1 MVKKIVMVVLMPTTL
16 LANAYAASIQ
26 DSLRT
31 TIYFRP
37 GYSLL
42 ELSYRDNAANMKALT
57 QGIQTIKGNPCVQ
70 LQHIRILS
78 AASPEGNSALN
89 KRVAKRRGERL
100 RNYLKETLVLPDSIF
115 TVSSAG
121 EDWQG
126 LAALMAKEKTPWRN
140 KALQIIRHT
149 PEWVT
154 RNGKVVDGRKRQL
167 QNLDGGKA
175 WKYML
180 DNHFYTLRTG
190 AVVVCEVKTLAD
202 EVHVDRTH
210 AEAHEGSHADLADY
224 ADESKLSA
232 AEARPEPASQQ
243 ASGQPA
249 SQQPASQSP
258 SSPPFPAIPSQVNPG
273 QEPPPSSSYF
283 ALKSNLLYDAL
294 LVPNLSLEASIGS
307 GWTLGAGG
315 MLAWWSKDAKHRYW
329 RIYGGDLEIRK
340 YFGTLAKSKPLQGHH
355 LGIYGDFLTY
365 DFEFGAK
372 GYQSKATYAAG
383 IKYGYSHPIAK
394 RLNLD
399 FALGIGYLHSNYKT
413 YVPKDGCYVYQETKK
428 RKWLG
433 PTQAEISLVWLL
445 GKGNTNTKGNGNGKG
460 NTNKKKGGKK

>member
-100 RNYLKETLVLPDSIF
+100 RDYLKETLVLPDSIF

-126 LAALMAKEKTPWRN
+126 LASLIAKEKTPWRN

-190 AVVVCEVKTLAD
+190 AVVVCEVKTLA
-202 EVHVDRTH
+202 
-210 AEAHEGSHADLADY
+210 AESTP
-224 ADESKLSA
+224 SA
-232 AEARPEPASQQ
+232 AEARLEQARLESASQQ
-243 ASGQPA
+243 S
-249 SQQPASQSP
+249 ASQSP
-258 SSPPFPAIPSQVNPG
+258 SSPPFPAIPSQVH
-273 QEPPPSSSYF
+273 PSSESQSPPVASYF

-340 YFGTLAKSKPLQGHH
+340 YFGTLSKSKPLQGHH

-383 IKYGYSHPIAK
+383 IKYGYSHPIAN

-413 YVPKDGCYVYQETKK
+413 YVPRDGCYVYQETKK

-445 GKGNTNTKGNGNGKG
+445 GKGNTN
-460 NTNKKKGGKK
+460 KKKGGKK

>member
-37 GYSLL
+37 GYSML

-100 RNYLKETLVLPDSIF
+100 RDYLKETLVLPDSIF

-126 LAALMAKEKTPWRN
+126 LASLIAKEKTPWRN

-190 AVVVCEVKTLAD
+190 AVVVCEVKTLA
-202 EVHVDRTH
+202 
-210 AEAHEGSHADLADY
+210 AESTP
-224 ADESKLSA
+224 SA
-232 AEARPEPASQQ
+232 AEASLEQ
-243 ASGQPA
+243 ARSEQA
-249 SQQPASQSP
+249 RLESASQSP
-258 SSPPFPAIPSQVNPG
+258 SSPPFPAIPSQVHPES
-273 QEPPPSSSYF
+273 QAPPVASYF

-329 RIYGGDLEIRK
+329 RIYDGDLEIRK
-340 YFGTLAKSKPLQGHH
+340 YFGTLSKSKPLQGHH

-383 IKYGYSHPIAK
+383 IKYGYSHPIAN

-413 YVPKDGCYVYQETKK
+413 YVPRDGCYVYQETKK
-428 RKWLG
+428 QKWLG

-445 GKGNTNTKGNGNGKG
+445 GKGNTN
-460 NTNKKKGGKK
+460 KKKGGKK

>member
-1 MVKKIVMVVLMPTTL
+1 MVVLMPTTL

-100 RNYLKETLVLPDSIF
+100 RDYLKETLVLPDSIF

-126 LAALMAKEKTPWRN
+126 LAALIAKEKTPWRN

-190 AVVVCEVKTLAD
+190 AVVVCEVKTLA
-202 EVHVDRTH
+202 
-210 AEAHEGSHADLADY
+210 AESTP
-224 ADESKLSA
+224 SA
-232 AEARPEPASQQ
+232 AEASLEQ
-243 ASGQPA
+243 ARSEQ
-249 SQQPASQSP
+249 ASQSP
-258 SSPPFPAIPSQVNPG
+258 SSPPFPAIPSQVH
-273 QEPPPSSSYF
+273 PSSESQAPPVASYF

-315 MLAWWSKDAKHRYW
+315 MFAWWSKDAKHRYW

-340 YFGTLAKSKPLQGHH
+340 YFGTLSKSKPLQGHH

-413 YVPKDGCYVYQETKK
+413 YVPRDGCYVYQETKK

-445 GKGNTNTKGNGNGKG
+445 GKGNTN
-460 NTNKKKGGKK
+460 KKKGGKK

>member
-1 MVKKIVMVVLMPTTL
+1 MVVLMPTTL

-70 LQHIRILS
+70 LQYIRILS

-100 RNYLKETLVLPDSIF
+100 RDYLKETLVLPDSIF

-126 LAALMAKEKTPWRN
+126 LAALIAKEKTPWRN

-190 AVVVCEVKTLAD
+190 AVVVCEVKTLA
-202 EVHVDRTH
+202 
-210 AEAHEGSHADLADY
+210 AESTP
-224 ADESKLSA
+224 SA
-232 AEARPEPASQQ
+232 AEASQEQ
-243 ASGQPA
+243 ARSEQA
-249 SQQPASQSP
+249 RLESASQSP
-258 SSPPFPAIPSQVNPG
+258 SSPPFPAIPSQVH
-273 QEPPPSSSYF
+273 PSSESQAPPVASYF

-340 YFGTLAKSKPLQGHH
+340 YFGTLSKSKPLQGHH

-383 IKYGYSHPIAK
+383 IKYGYSHPIAN

-413 YVPKDGCYVYQETKK
+413 YVPRDGCYVYQETKK

-445 GKGNTNTKGNGNGKG
+445 GKGNTN
-460 NTNKKKGGKK
+460 KKKGGKK

>member
-1 MVKKIVMVVLMPTTL
+1 MVVLMPTTL

-100 RNYLKETLVLPDSIF
+100 RDYLKETLVLPDSIF

-126 LAALMAKEKTPWRN
+126 LAALIAKEKTPWRN

-190 AVVVCEVKTLAD
+190 AVVVCEVKTL
-202 EVHVDRTH
+202 V
-210 AEAHEGSHADLADY
+210 AESTP
-224 ADESKLSA
+224 SA
-232 AEARPEPASQQ
+232 AEARQEQ
-243 ASGQPA
+243 ARLDS
-249 SQQPASQSP
+249 ASQSP
-258 SSPPFPAIPSQVNPG
+258 SSPPFPAIPSQVH
-273 QEPPPSSSYF
+273 PSSESQAPPVASYF

-315 MLAWWSKDAKHRYW
+315 MFAWWSKDAKHRYW
-329 RIYGGDLEIRK
+329 RIYGGGLEIRK

-383 IKYGYSHPIAK
+383 IKYGYSHPIAN

-413 YVPKDGCYVYQETKK
+413 YVPRDGCYVYQETKK

-445 GKGNTNTKGNGNGKG
+445 GKGNTN
-460 NTNKKKGGKK
+460 KKKGGKK

>member
-1 MVKKIVMVVLMPTTL
+1 
-16 LANAYAASIQ
+16 
-26 DSLRT
+26 
-31 TIYFRP
+31 
-37 GYSLL
+37 
-42 ELSYRDNAANMKALT
+42 
-57 QGIQTIKGNPCVQ
+57 
-70 LQHIRILS
+70 
-78 AASPEGNSALN
+78 
-89 KRVAKRRGERL
+89 
-100 RNYLKETLVLPDSIF
+100 
-115 TVSSAG
+115 
-121 EDWQG
+121 
-126 LAALMAKEKTPWRN
+126 MAKQGSPN
-140 KALQIIRHT
+140 HPPH

-190 AVVVCEVKTLAD
+190 AVVVCEVKTLA
-202 EVHVDRTH
+202 
-210 AEAHEGSHADLADY
+210 AESTPSAVEASLEQARSEQARL
-224 ADESKLSA
+224 ES
-232 AEARPEPASQQ
+232 
-243 ASGQPA
+243 
-249 SQQPASQSP
+249 ASQSP
-258 SSPPFPAIPSQVNPG
+258 SSPPFPAIPSQVH
-273 QEPPPSSSYF
+273 PSSESQSPPVASYF

-307 GWTLGAGG
+307 GWTLAAGG

-383 IKYGYSHPIAK
+383 IKYGYSHPIAN

-413 YVPKDGCYVYQETKK
+413 YVPRDGCYVYQETKK

-445 GKGNTNTKGNGNGKG
+445 GKGNTNSKGKG

>member
-100 RNYLKETLVLPDSIF
+100 RDYLKETLVLPDSIF

-126 LAALMAKEKTPWRN
+126 LAALIAKEKTPWRN

-190 AVVVCEVKTLAD
+190 AVVVCEIKTLA
-202 EVHVDRTH
+202 
-210 AEAHEGSHADLADY
+210 AESTP
-224 ADESKLSA
+224 SA
-232 AEARPEPASQQ
+232 AEASLEQARHESASQQ
-243 ASGQPA
+243 S
-249 SQQPASQSP
+249 ASQSP
-258 SSPPFPAIPSQVNPG
+258 SSPPFPAIPSQVHPES
-273 QEPPPSSSYF
+273 QAPPVASYF

-340 YFGTLAKSKPLQGHH
+340 YFGTLSKSKPLQGHH

-383 IKYGYSHPIAK
+383 IKYGYSHPIAN

-413 YVPKDGCYVYQETKK
+413 YVPRDGCYVYQETKK

-445 GKGNTNTKGNGNGKG
+445 GKGNTN
-460 NTNKKKGGKK
+460 KKKGGKK

>member
-1 MVKKIVMVVLMPTTL
+1 MVVLMPTTL

-100 RNYLKETLVLPDSIF
+100 RDYLKETLVLPDSIF

-126 LAALMAKEKTPWRN
+126 LAALIAKEKTPWRN

-190 AVVVCEVKTLAD
+190 AIVVCEVKTLA
-202 EVHVDRTH
+202 
-210 AEAHEGSHADLADY
+210 AESTP
-224 ADESKLSA
+224 SA
-232 AEARPEPASQQ
+232 AEASLEQ
-243 ASGQPA
+243 ARSEQ
-249 SQQPASQSP
+249 ASQSP
-258 SSPPFPAIPSQVNPG
+258 SSPPFPAIPSQVH
-273 QEPPPSSSYF
+273 PSSESQSPPVASYF

-315 MLAWWSKDAKHRYW
+315 MFAWWSKDAKHRYW

-340 YFGTLAKSKPLQGHH
+340 YFGTLSKSKPLQGHH

-383 IKYGYSHPIAK
+383 IKYGYSHPIAN

-413 YVPKDGCYVYQETKK
+413 YVPRDGCYVYQETKK

-445 GKGNTNTKGNGNGKG
+445 GKGNTN
-460 NTNKKKGGKK
+460 KKKGGKK

>member
-1 MVKKIVMVVLMPTTL
+1 MVVLMPTTL

-100 RNYLKETLVLPDSIF
+100 RDYLKETLVLPDSIF

-126 LAALMAKEKTPWRN
+126 LAALIAKEKTPWRN

-190 AVVVCEVKTLAD
+190 AVVVCEVKTLA
-202 EVHVDRTH
+202 
-210 AEAHEGSHADLADY
+210 AESTP
-224 ADESKLSA
+224 SA
-232 AEARPEPASQQ
+232 AEARLEQ
-243 ASGQPA
+243 ARLESA

-258 SSPPFPAIPSQVNPG
+258 SSPPFPAIPSQVH
-273 QEPPPSSSYF
+273 PSSESQAPPVASYF

-315 MLAWWSKDAKHRYW
+315 MFAWWSKDAKHRYW

-340 YFGTLAKSKPLQGHH
+340 YFGTLSKSKPLQGHH

-372 GYQSKATYAAG
+372 GYQSKVTYAAG
-383 IKYGYSHPIAK
+383 IKYGYSHPIAN

-413 YVPKDGCYVYQETKK
+413 YVPRDGCYVYQETKK

-445 GKGNTNTKGNGNGKG
+445 GKGNTN
-460 NTNKKKGGKK
+460 KKKGGKK

>member
-1 MVKKIVMVVLMPTTL
+1 MVVLMPTTL

-100 RNYLKETLVLPDSIF
+100 RDYLKETLVLPDSIF

-126 LAALMAKEKTPWRN
+126 LASLIAKEKTPWRN

-190 AVVVCEVKTLAD
+190 AVVVCEVKTLA
-202 EVHVDRTH
+202 
-210 AEAHEGSHADLADY
+210 AESTP
-224 ADESKLSA
+224 SA
-232 AEARPEPASQQ
+232 AEASQEQARPEPASQQ
-243 ASGQPA
+243 S
-249 SQQPASQSP
+249 ASQSP
-258 SSPPFPAIPSQVNPG
+258 SSPPFPANPSQVH
-273 QEPPPSSSYF
+273 PSSESQAPPVASYF

-340 YFGTLAKSKPLQGHH
+340 YFGTLSKSKPLQGHH

-383 IKYGYSHPIAK
+383 IKYGYSHPIAN

-413 YVPKDGCYVYQETKK
+413 YVPRDGCYVYQETKK

-445 GKGNTNTKGNGNGKG
+445 GKGNTN
-460 NTNKKKGGKK
+460 KKKGGKK

>member
-100 RNYLKETLVLPDSIF
+100 RDYLKETLVLPDSIF

-126 LAALMAKEKTPWRN
+126 LAALIAKEKTPWRN

-175 WKYML
+175 WKYVL

-190 AVVVCEVKTLAD
+190 AVVVCEVKTLA
-202 EVHVDRTH
+202 
-210 AEAHEGSHADLADY
+210 AESTP
-224 ADESKLSA
+224 SA
-232 AEARPEPASQQ
+232 AEARQEQ
-243 ASGQPA
+243 ARLES
-249 SQQPASQSP
+249 ASQSP
-258 SSPPFPAIPSQVNPG
+258 SSPPFPAIPSQVH
-273 QEPPPSSSYF
+273 PSSESQAPPVASYF

-315 MLAWWSKDAKHRYW
+315 MFAWWSKDAKHRYW
-329 RIYGGDLEIRK
+329 RIYGGGLEIRK
-340 YFGTLAKSKPLQGHH
+340 YFGTLSKSKPLQGHH

-383 IKYGYSHPIAK
+383 IKYGYSHPIAN

-413 YVPKDGCYVYQETKK
+413 YVPRDGCYVYQETKK
-428 RKWLG
+428 QKWLG

-445 GKGNTNTKGNGNGKG
+445 GKGNTN
-460 NTNKKKGGKK
+460 KKKGGKK

>member
-100 RNYLKETLVLPDSIF
+100 RDYLKETLVLPDSIF

-126 LAALMAKEKTPWRN
+126 LAALIVEEKTPWRN

-190 AVVVCEVKTLAD
+190 AVVVCEVKTLA
-202 EVHVDRTH
+202 
-210 AEAHEGSHADLADY
+210 AESTP
-224 ADESKLSA
+224 SA
-232 AEARPEPASQQ
+232 AEARLEQARLESASQQ
-243 ASGQPA
+243 S
-249 SQQPASQSP
+249 ASQSP
-258 SSPPFPAIPSQVNPG
+258 SSPPFPAIPSQVHPDP
-273 QEPPPSSSYF
+273 QSPPVASYF

-383 IKYGYSHPIAK
+383 IKYGYSHPIAN

-413 YVPKDGCYVYQETKK
+413 YVPKDGCYVYQNTKK

-433 PTQAEISLVWLL
+433 PTQAEISLVWQL
-445 GKGNTNTKGNGNGKG
+445 GKGNTNSKGKG

>member
-1 MVKKIVMVVLMPTTL
+1 MVVLMPTTL

-126 LAALMAKEKTPWRN
+126 LAALIAKEKTPWRN

-190 AVVVCEVKTLAD
+190 AVVVCEVKTLA
-202 EVHVDRTH
+202 
-210 AEAHEGSHADLADY
+210 AESTP
-224 ADESKLSA
+224 SA
-232 AEARPEPASQQ
+232 AEARLEQARPES
-243 ASGQPA
+243 
-249 SQQPASQSP
+249 ASQSP
-258 SSPPFPAIPSQVNPG
+258 SSPPFPAIPSQVHPAP
-273 QEPPPSSSYF
+273 QAPPVASYF

-329 RIYGGDLEIRK
+329 RIYGGGLEIRK
-340 YFGTLAKSKPLQGHH
+340 YFGTLSKSKPLQGHH

-413 YVPKDGCYVYQETKK
+413 YVPRDGCYVYQETKK

-445 GKGNTNTKGNGNGKG
+445 GKGNTNSKGKG

>member
-100 RNYLKETLVLPDSIF
+100 RDYLKETLVLPDSIF

-126 LAALMAKEKTPWRN
+126 LASLIAKEKTPWRN

-190 AVVVCEVKTLAD
+190 AVVVCEVKTLA
-202 EVHVDRTH
+202 
-210 AEAHEGSHADLADY
+210 AESTP
-224 ADESKLSA
+224 SA
-232 AEARPEPASQQ
+232 AEASLEQAHPGAHAEASSEQARLEPASQQ
-243 ASGQPA
+243 SAP
-249 SQQPASQSP
+249 QSP
-258 SSPPFPAIPSQVNPG
+258 PVA
-273 QEPPPSSSYF
+273 SYF

-340 YFGTLAKSKPLQGHH
+340 YFGTLSKSKPLQGHH

-383 IKYGYSHPIAK
+383 IKYGYSHPIAN

-413 YVPKDGCYVYQETKK
+413 YVPRDGCYVYQETKK

-445 GKGNTNTKGNGNGKG
+445 GKGNTN
-460 NTNKKKGGKK
+460 KKKGGKK

>member
-100 RNYLKETLVLPDSIF
+100 RDYLKETLVLPDSIF

-126 LAALMAKEKTPWRN
+126 LAALIAREKTPWRN

-190 AVVVCEVKTLAD
+190 AVVVCEVKTLA
-202 EVHVDRTH
+202 
-210 AEAHEGSHADLADY
+210 AESTP
-224 ADESKLSA
+224 SA
-232 AEARPEPASQQ
+232 AEASLEQARSEQARSEQASQQ
-243 ASGQPA
+243 S
-249 SQQPASQSP
+249 ASQSP
-258 SSPPFPAIPSQVNPG
+258 SSPPFPAIPSQVH
-273 QEPPPSSSYF
+273 PSSESQAPPVASYF

-340 YFGTLAKSKPLQGHH
+340 YFGTLSKSKPLQGHH

-413 YVPKDGCYVYQETKK
+413 YVPRDGCYVYQETKK

-445 GKGNTNTKGNGNGKG
+445 GKGNTN
-460 NTNKKKGGKK
+460 KKKGGKK

>member
-100 RNYLKETLVLPDSIF
+100 RDYLKETLVLPDSIF

-126 LAALMAKEKTPWRN
+126 LASLIAKEKTPWRN

-190 AVVVCEVKTLAD
+190 AVVVCEVKNLA
-202 EVHVDRTH
+202 
-210 AEAHEGSHADLADY
+210 AESTP
-224 ADESKLSA
+224 SA
-232 AEARPEPASQQ
+232 AEASQEQARLEQAHPGAHAEASSEQARLEPASQQ
-243 ASGQPA
+243 SEPQASPVA
-249 SQQPASQSP
+249 
-258 SSPPFPAIPSQVNPG
+258 
-273 QEPPPSSSYF
+273 SYF

-340 YFGTLAKSKPLQGHH
+340 YFGTLSKSKPLQGHH

-383 IKYGYSHPIAK
+383 IKYGYSHPIAN

-413 YVPKDGCYVYQETKK
+413 YVPRDGCYVYQETKK

-445 GKGNTNTKGNGNGKG
+445 GKGNTNN
-460 NTNKKKGGKK
+460 KKGGKK

>member
-100 RNYLKETLVLPDSIF
+100 RDYLKETLVLPDSIF

-126 LAALMAKEKTPWRN
+126 LASLIAKEKTPWRN

-190 AVVVCEVKTLAD
+190 AVVVCEVKTLA
-202 EVHVDRTH
+202 
-210 AEAHEGSHADLADY
+210 AESTP
-224 ADESKLSA
+224 SA
-232 AEARPEPASQQ
+232 AEARLEQ
-243 ASGQPA
+243 ARLES
-249 SQQPASQSP
+249 ASQSP
-258 SSPPFPAIPSQVNPG
+258 SSPPFPAIPSQVHPEP
-273 QEPPPSSSYF
+273 QEPPVASYF

-294 LVPNLSLEASIGS
+294 LIPNLSLEASISG

-329 RIYGGDLEIRK
+329 RIYGGGLEIRK
-340 YFGTLAKSKPLQGHH
+340 YFGTLSKSKPLQGHH

-383 IKYGYSHPIAK
+383 IKYGYSHPIAN

-413 YVPKDGCYVYQETKK
+413 YVPRDGCYVYQETKK
-428 RKWLG
+428 QKWLG

-445 GKGNTNTKGNGNGKG
+445 GKGNTN
-460 NTNKKKGGKK
+460 KKKGGKK

>member
-1 MVKKIVMVVLMPTTL
+1 MVVLMPTTL

-100 RNYLKETLVLPDSIF
+100 RDYLKETLVLPDSIF

-126 LAALMAKEKTPWRN
+126 LAALIAKEKTPWRN

-190 AVVVCEVKTLAD
+190 AVVVCEVKTLA
-202 EVHVDRTH
+202 
-210 AEAHEGSHADLADY
+210 AESTP
-224 ADESKLSA
+224 SA
-232 AEARPEPASQQ
+232 AEARQEQ
-243 ASGQPA
+243 ARLES
-249 SQQPASQSP
+249 ASQSP
-258 SSPPFPAIPSQVNPG
+258 SSPPFPAIPSQVH
-273 QEPPPSSSYF
+273 PSSESQAPPVASYF

-315 MLAWWSKDAKHRYW
+315 MFAWWSKDAKHRYW

-340 YFGTLAKSKPLQGHH
+340 YFGTLSKSKPLQGHH

-383 IKYGYSHPIAK
+383 IKYGYSHPIAN

-413 YVPKDGCYVYQETKK
+413 YVPRDGCYVYQETKK

-445 GKGNTNTKGNGNGKG
+445 GKGNTN
-460 NTNKKKGGKK
+460 KKKGGKK

>member
-100 RNYLKETLVLPDSIF
+100 RDYLKETLVLPDSIF

-126 LAALMAKEKTPWRN
+126 LAALIAKEKTPWRN

-190 AVVVCEVKTLAD
+190 AVVVCEIKTLA
-202 EVHVDRTH
+202 
-210 AEAHEGSHADLADY
+210 AESTP
-224 ADESKLSA
+224 SA
-232 AEARPEPASQQ
+232 AEARLEQ
-243 ASGQPA
+243 ARLESA

-258 SSPPFPAIPSQVNPG
+258 SSPPFPAIPSQVH
-273 QEPPPSSSYF
+273 PSSKSQAPPVASYF

-315 MLAWWSKDAKHRYW
+315 MFAWWSKDAKHRYW

-340 YFGTLAKSKPLQGHH
+340 YFGTLSKSKPLQGHH

-413 YVPKDGCYVYQETKK
+413 YVPRDGCYVYQETKK

-445 GKGNTNTKGNGNGKG
+445 GKGNTN
-460 NTNKKKGGKK
+460 KKKGGKK

>member
-1 MVKKIVMVVLMPTTL
+1 MVVLMPTTL

-100 RNYLKETLVLPDSIF
+100 RDYLKETLVLPDSIF

-126 LAALMAKEKTPWRN
+126 LAALIAKEKTPWRN

-190 AVVVCEVKTLAD
+190 AVVVCEVKTLA
-202 EVHVDRTH
+202 
-210 AEAHEGSHADLADY
+210 AESTP
-224 ADESKLSA
+224 SA
-232 AEARPEPASQQ
+232 AEARQEQ
-243 ASGQPA
+243 ARSEQA
-249 SQQPASQSP
+249 RLESASQSP
-258 SSPPFPAIPSQVNPG
+258 SSPPFPAIASQVHPES
-273 QEPPPSSSYF
+273 QAPSVASYF

-329 RIYGGDLEIRK
+329 RIYGGGLEIRK
-340 YFGTLAKSKPLQGHH
+340 YFGTLSKSKPLQGHH

-383 IKYGYSHPIAK
+383 IKYGYSHPIAN

-413 YVPKDGCYVYQETKK
+413 YVPRDGCYVYQETKK
-428 RKWLG
+428 QKWLG

-445 GKGNTNTKGNGNGKG
+445 GKGNTN
-460 NTNKKKGGKK
+460 KKKGGKK

>member
-100 RNYLKETLVLPDSIF
+100 RDYLKETLVLPDSIF

-126 LAALMAKEKTPWRN
+126 LASLIAREKTPWRN

-190 AVVVCEVKTLAD
+190 AVVVCEVKTLA
-202 EVHVDRTH
+202 
-210 AEAHEGSHADLADY
+210 AESTPL
-224 ADESKLSA
+224 A
-232 AEARPEPASQQ
+232 AEARSEQARPES
-243 ASGQPA
+243 A

-258 SSPPFPAIPSQVNPG
+258 SSPPFPAIPSQVH
-273 QEPPPSSSYF
+273 PSSESQAPPVASYF

-315 MLAWWSKDAKHRYW
+315 MFAWWSKDAKHRYW

-340 YFGTLAKSKPLQGHH
+340 YFGALSKSKPLQGHH

-372 GYQSKATYAAG
+372 GYQSKVTYAAG
-383 IKYGYSHPIAK
+383 IRYGYSHPIGK

-413 YVPKDGCYVYQETKK
+413 YVPRDGCYVYQETKK

-445 GKGNTNTKGNGNGKG
+445 GKGNTN
-460 NTNKKKGGKK
+460 KKKGGKK

>member
-1 MVKKIVMVVLMPTTL
+1 MVVLMPTTL

-100 RNYLKETLVLPDSIF
+100 RDYLKETLVLPDSIF

-126 LAALMAKEKTPWRN
+126 LASLIAKEKTPWRN

-190 AVVVCEVKTLAD
+190 AVVVCEVKTLA
-202 EVHVDRTH
+202 
-210 AEAHEGSHADLADY
+210 AESTP
-224 ADESKLSA
+224 SA
-232 AEARPEPASQQ
+232 AEARLEQARQEQARPESASQQ
-243 ASGQPA
+243 QASLSPA
-249 SQQPASQSP
+249 
-258 SSPPFPAIPSQVNPG
+258 SPPFPAIPSQVHPA
-273 QEPPPSSSYF
+273 QEPPPAASYY

-294 LVPNLSLEASIGS
+294 LIPNLSLEASIGS

-315 MLAWWSKDAKHRYW
+315 MFAWWSKDAKHRYW

-340 YFGTLAKSKPLQGHH
+340 YFGALSKSKPLQGHH

-383 IKYGYSHPIAK
+383 IRYGYSHPIAN

-413 YVPKDGCYVYQETKK
+413 YVPRDGCYVYQETKK
-428 RKWLG
+428 QKWLG

-445 GKGNTNTKGNGNGKG
+445 GKGNTN
-460 NTNKKKGGKK
+460 KKKGGKK

>member
-1 MVKKIVMVVLMPTTL
+1 MVVLMPTTL

-100 RNYLKETLVLPDSIF
+100 RDYLKETLVLPDSIF

-126 LAALMAKEKTPWRN
+126 LASLIAKEKTPWRN

-190 AVVVCEVKTLAD
+190 AVVVCEVKTLA
-202 EVHVDRTH
+202 
-210 AEAHEGSHADLADY
+210 AESTP
-224 ADESKLSA
+224 SA
-232 AEARPEPASQQ
+232 AEARLEQARQEQARPES
-243 ASGQPA
+243 A
-249 SQQPASQSP
+249 SQQPVSQSP
-258 SSPPFPAIPSQVNPG
+258 SSPPFPAIPSQVHPEP
-273 QEPPPSSSYF
+273 QPPPVASYL

-294 LVPNLSLEASIGS
+294 LIPNLSLEASISG

-315 MLAWWSKDAKHRYW
+315 MFAWWSKDAKHRYW
-329 RIYGGDLEIRK
+329 RIYGGGLEIRK
-340 YFGTLAKSKPLQGHH
+340 YFGTLSKSKPLQGHH

-383 IKYGYSHPIAK
+383 IKYGYSHPIAN

-413 YVPKDGCYVYQETKK
+413 YVPRDGCYVYQETKK
-428 RKWLG
+428 
-433 PTQAEISLVWLL
+433 
-445 GKGNTNTKGNGNGKG
+445 
-460 NTNKKKGGKK
+460 

>member
-100 RNYLKETLVLPDSIF
+100 RDYLKETLVLPDSIF

-126 LAALMAKEKTPWRN
+126 LASLIAREKTPWRN

-149 PEWVT
+149 PEWIT

-190 AVVVCEVKTLAD
+190 AVVVCEVKTLA
-202 EVHVDRTH
+202 
-210 AEAHEGSHADLADY
+210 AESTP
-224 ADESKLSA
+224 SA
-232 AEARPEPASQQ
+232 AEASQEQ
-243 ASGQPA
+243 ARLE
-249 SQQPASQSP
+249 PASQSP
-258 SSPPFPAIPSQVNPG
+258 SSPPFPAIPSQVHPES
-273 QEPPPSSSYF
+273 QSPPVASYF

-294 LVPNLSLEASIGS
+294 LIPNLSLEASIGS

-340 YFGTLAKSKPLQGHH
+340 YFGALSKSKPLQGHH

-413 YVPKDGCYVYQETKK
+413 YVPRDGCYVYQETKK

-445 GKGNTNTKGNGNGKG
+445 GKGNTN
-460 NTNKKKGGKK
+460 KKKGGKK

>member
-100 RNYLKETLVLPDSIF
+100 RDYLKETLVLPDSIF

-126 LAALMAKEKTPWRN
+126 LAALIAKEKTPWRN

-190 AVVVCEVKTLAD
+190 AVVVCEVKTLA
-202 EVHVDRTH
+202 
-210 AEAHEGSHADLADY
+210 AESTP
-224 ADESKLSA
+224 SA
-232 AEARPEPASQQ
+232 AEASQEQ
-243 ASGQPA
+243 ARLE
-249 SQQPASQSP
+249 PASQSP
-258 SSPPFPAIPSQVNPG
+258 SSPPFPAIPSQVHPEP
-273 QEPPPSSSYF
+273 QEPPVASYF

-307 GWTLGAGG
+307 GWTLAAGG
-315 MLAWWSKDAKHRYW
+315 MFAWWSKDAKHRYW

-340 YFGTLAKSKPLQGHH
+340 YFGTLSKSKPLQGHH

-383 IKYGYSHPIAK
+383 IKYGYSHPIAN

-413 YVPKDGCYVYQETKK
+413 YVPRDGCYVYQETKK
-428 RKWLG
+428 QKWLG

-445 GKGNTNTKGNGNGKG
+445 GKGNTN
-460 NTNKKKGGKK
+460 KKKGGKK

>member
-1 MVKKIVMVVLMPTTL
+1 MVVLMPTTL

-100 RNYLKETLVLPDSIF
+100 RDYLKETLVLPDSIF

-126 LAALMAKEKTPWRN
+126 LASLIAKEKTPWRN

-190 AVVVCEVKTLAD
+190 AVVVCEVKTLA
-202 EVHVDRTH
+202 
-210 AEAHEGSHADLADY
+210 AESTP
-224 ADESKLSA
+224 SA
-232 AEARPEPASQQ
+232 AEASLEQARQEQARLESASQQ
-243 ASGQPA
+243 S
-249 SQQPASQSP
+249 ASQSP
-258 SSPPFPAIPSQVNPG
+258 SSPPFPAIPSQVH
-273 QEPPPSSSYF
+273 PSSESQAPPVASYF

-315 MLAWWSKDAKHRYW
+315 MFAWWSKDAKHRYW

-340 YFGTLAKSKPLQGHH
+340 YFGTLSKSKPLQGHH

-413 YVPKDGCYVYQETKK
+413 YVPRDGCYVYQETKK

-445 GKGNTNTKGNGNGKG
+445 GKGNTN
-460 NTNKKKGGKK
+460 KKKGGKK

>member
-100 RNYLKETLVLPDSIF
+100 RDYLKETLVLPDSIF

-126 LAALMAKEKTPWRN
+126 LASLIAKEKTPWRN

-149 PEWVT
+149 PEWIT

-190 AVVVCEVKTLAD
+190 AVVVCEVKTLA
-202 EVHVDRTH
+202 
-210 AEAHEGSHADLADY
+210 AESTP
-224 ADESKLSA
+224 SA
-232 AEARPEPASQQ
+232 AEARLEQARPE
-243 ASGQPA
+243 
-249 SQQPASQSP
+249 PASQSP
-258 SSPPFPAIPSQVNPG
+258 SSPPFPAIPSQVHPES
-273 QEPPPSSSYF
+273 QAPPVASYF

-315 MLAWWSKDAKHRYW
+315 MFAWWSKDAKHRYW

-340 YFGTLAKSKPLQGHH
+340 YFGTLSKSKPLQGHH

-383 IKYGYSHPIAK
+383 IRYGYSHPIAN

-428 RKWLG
+428 LKWLG

-445 GKGNTNTKGNGNGKG
+445 GKGNTN
-460 NTNKKKGGKK
+460 KKKGGKK

>member
-100 RNYLKETLVLPDSIF
+100 RDYLKETLVLPDSIF

-126 LAALMAKEKTPWRN
+126 LASLIAREKTPWRN

-190 AVVVCEVKTLAD
+190 AVVVCEVKTLA
-202 EVHVDRTH
+202 
-210 AEAHEGSHADLADY
+210 AESTP
-224 ADESKLSA
+224 SA
-232 AEARPEPASQQ
+232 AEARLEQARPES
-243 ASGQPA
+243 A

-258 SSPPFPAIPSQVNPG
+258 SSPPFPAIPSQVHPSSES
-273 QEPPPSSSYF
+273 QPPPVASYL

-315 MLAWWSKDAKHRYW
+315 MFAWWSKDAKHRYW

-340 YFGTLAKSKPLQGHH
+340 YFGTLSKSKPLQGHH

-383 IKYGYSHPIAK
+383 IKYGYSHPIAN

-413 YVPKDGCYVYQETKK
+413 YVPRDGCYVYQETKK
-428 RKWLG
+428 QKWLG

-445 GKGNTNTKGNGNGKG
+445 GKGNS
-460 NTNKKKGGKK
+460 NKKKGGKK

>member
-100 RNYLKETLVLPDSIF
+100 RDYLKETLVLPDSIF

-126 LAALMAKEKTPWRN
+126 LASLIAKEKTPWRN

-149 PEWVT
+149 PEWIT

-190 AVVVCEVKTLAD
+190 AVVVCEVKTLA
-202 EVHVDRTH
+202 
-210 AEAHEGSHADLADY
+210 AESTP
-224 ADESKLSA
+224 SA
-232 AEARPEPASQQ
+232 AEASQEQARPGAHAEARSEQARPES
-243 ASGQPA
+243 
-249 SQQPASQSP
+249 ASQSP
-258 SSPPFPAIPSQVNPG
+258 SSPPFPAIPSQVHP
-273 QEPPPSSSYF
+273 EPQAPSVASYF

-294 LVPNLSLEASIGS
+294 LIPNLSLEASIGS

-340 YFGTLAKSKPLQGHH
+340 YFGTLSKSKPLQGHH

-383 IKYGYSHPIAK
+383 IRYGYSHPIAN

-413 YVPKDGCYVYQETKK
+413 YVPRDGCYVYQETKK
-428 RKWLG
+428 QKWLG

-445 GKGNTNTKGNGNGKG
+445 GKGNTN
-460 NTNKKKGGKK
+460 KKKGGKK

>member
-16 LANAYAASIQ
+16 LANACAASIQ

-100 RNYLKETLVLPDSIF
+100 RDYLKETLVLPDSIF

-126 LAALMAKEKTPWRN
+126 LAALIAKEKTPWRN

-190 AVVVCEVKTLAD
+190 AVVVCEVKNLA
-202 EVHVDRTH
+202 
-210 AEAHEGSHADLADY
+210 AESTP
-224 ADESKLSA
+224 SA
-232 AEARPEPASQQ
+232 AEARLEQAHPGAHAEASSEQARLEPASQQ
-243 ASGQPA
+243 SAP
-249 SQQPASQSP
+249 QSP
-258 SSPPFPAIPSQVNPG
+258 PVA
-273 QEPPPSSSYF
+273 SYF

-340 YFGTLAKSKPLQGHH
+340 YFGTLSKSKPLQGHH

-383 IKYGYSHPIAK
+383 IKYGYSHPIAN

-413 YVPKDGCYVYQETKK
+413 YVPRDGCYVYQETKK

-433 PTQAEISLVWLL
+433 PTQAEVSLVWLL
-445 GKGNTNTKGNGNGKG
+445 GKG

>member
-1 MVKKIVMVVLMPTTL
+1 MVVLMPTTL

-100 RNYLKETLVLPDSIF
+100 RDYLKETLVLPDSIF

-126 LAALMAKEKTPWRN
+126 LASLIAKEKTPWRN

-190 AVVVCEVKTLAD
+190 AVVVCEVKTLA
-202 EVHVDRTH
+202 
-210 AEAHEGSHADLADY
+210 AESTP
-224 ADESKLSA
+224 SA
-232 AEARPEPASQQ
+232 AEASQEQ
-243 ASGQPA
+243 ARLDSV
-249 SQQPASQSP
+249 SQSP
-258 SSPPFPAIPSQVNPG
+258 SSPPFPAIPSQVHPES
-273 QEPPPSSSYF
+273 QAPPVASYF

-329 RIYGGDLEIRK
+329 RIYGGGLEIRK
-340 YFGTLAKSKPLQGHH
+340 YFGTLSKSKPLQGHH

-383 IKYGYSHPIAK
+383 IKYGYSHPIAN

-413 YVPKDGCYVYQETKK
+413 YVPRDGCYVYQETKK

-460 NTNKKKGGKK
+460 NTNIKKGGKK

>member
-100 RNYLKETLVLPDSIF
+100 RDYLKETLVLPDSIF

-126 LAALMAKEKTPWRN
+126 LAALIAKEKTPWRN

-190 AVVVCEVKTLAD
+190 AVVVCEVKTLA
-202 EVHVDRTH
+202 
-210 AEAHEGSHADLADY
+210 AESTP
-224 ADESKLSA
+224 SA
-232 AEARPEPASQQ
+232 AETSQEQARLESASQQ
-243 ASGQPA
+243 S
-249 SQQPASQSP
+249 ASQSP
-258 SSPPFPAIPSQVNPG
+258 SSPPFPAIPSQVHP
-273 QEPPPSSSYF
+273 EPQSPSVASYF

-294 LVPNLSLEASIGS
+294 LIPNLSLEASIGS

-315 MLAWWSKDAKHRYW
+315 MFAWWSKDAKHRYW

-383 IKYGYSHPIAK
+383 IKYGYSHPIAN

-413 YVPKDGCYVYQETKK
+413 YVPRDGCYVYQETKK

-433 PTQAEISLVWLL
+433 PTQAEISLVWLI
-445 GKGNTNTKGNGNGKG
+445 GKG

>member
-100 RNYLKETLVLPDSIF
+100 RDYLKETLVLPDSIF

-126 LAALMAKEKTPWRN
+126 LAALIAKEKTPWRN

-190 AVVVCEVKTLAD
+190 AVVVCEVKTLA
-202 EVHVDRTH
+202 
-210 AEAHEGSHADLADY
+210 AEGTP
-224 ADESKLSA
+224 SA
-232 AEARPEPASQQ
+232 AEARQEQAHPESASQQ
-243 ASGQPA
+243 S
-249 SQQPASQSP
+249 ASQSP
-258 SSPPFPAIPSQVNPG
+258 SSPPFPANPSQVHPSTES
-273 QEPPPSSSYF
+273 QAPPVASYF

-340 YFGTLAKSKPLQGHH
+340 YFGTLSKSKPLQGHH

-383 IKYGYSHPIAK
+383 IKYGYSHPIAN

-413 YVPKDGCYVYQETKK
+413 YVPRDGCYVYQETKK

-433 PTQAEISLVWLL
+433 PTQAENSLVWLI
-445 GKGNTNTKGNGNGKG
+445 GKGNTNN
-460 NTNKKKGGKK
+460 KKGGKK

>member
-126 LAALMAKEKTPWRN
+126 LASLIAKEKTPWRN

-202 EVHVDRTH
+202 RAHADRTH
-210 AEAHEGSHADLADY
+210 AEAHEGSHADFADY

-243 ASGQPA
+243 Q
-249 SQQPASQSP
+249 ASQSP
-258 SSPPFPAIPSQVNPG
+258 SSPPFPAIPSQVPPG
-273 QEPPPSSSYF
+273 QEPPPVASYF

-315 MLAWWSKDAKHRYW
+315 MFAWWSKDAKHRYW

-355 LGIYGDFLTY
+355 LGIYGEFLTY

-383 IKYGYSHPIAK
+383 IKYGYSHPIAN

-399 FALGIGYLHSNYKT
+399 FAMGIGYLHSNYKT
-413 YVPKDGCYVYQETKK
+413 YVPRDGCYVYQETKK

-445 GKGNTNTKGNGNGKG
+445 GKGNTNSKGKG

>member
-100 RNYLKETLVLPDSIF
+100 RDYLKETLVLPDSIF

-126 LAALMAKEKTPWRN
+126 LASLIAKEKTPWRN

-149 PEWVT
+149 PEWIT

-190 AVVVCEVKTLAD
+190 AVVVCEVKTLA
-202 EVHVDRTH
+202 
-210 AEAHEGSHADLADY
+210 AESTP
-224 ADESKLSA
+224 SA
-232 AEARPEPASQQ
+232 AEASQEQARPGAHAEARSEQARPES
-243 ASGQPA
+243 
-249 SQQPASQSP
+249 ASQSP
-258 SSPPFPAIPSQVNPG
+258 SSPPFPAIPSQVHP
-273 QEPPPSSSYF
+273 EPQAPSVASYF

-294 LVPNLSLEASIGS
+294 LIPNLSLEASIGS

-315 MLAWWSKDAKHRYW
+315 MFAWWSKDAKHRYW

-340 YFGTLAKSKPLQGHH
+340 YFGTLSKSKPLQGHH

-383 IKYGYSHPIAK
+383 IRYGYSHPIAN

-413 YVPKDGCYVYQETKK
+413 YVPRDGCYVYQETKK
-428 RKWLG
+428 QKWLG

-445 GKGNTNTKGNGNGKG
+445 GKGNTN
-460 NTNKKKGGKK
+460 KKKGGKK

>member
-1 MVKKIVMVVLMPTTL
+1 MVVLMPTTL

-100 RNYLKETLVLPDSIF
+100 RDYLKETLVLPDSIF

-126 LAALMAKEKTPWRN
+126 LASLIAKEKTPWRN

-190 AVVVCEVKTLAD
+190 AVVVCEVKTLA
-202 EVHVDRTH
+202 
-210 AEAHEGSHADLADY
+210 AESTP
-224 ADESKLSA
+224 SA
-232 AEARPEPASQQ
+232 AEASQEQARLESASQQ
-243 ASGQPA
+243 S
-249 SQQPASQSP
+249 ASQSP
-258 SSPPFPAIPSQVNPG
+258 SSPPFPAIPSQVH
-273 QEPPPSSSYF
+273 PSSESQAPPVASYF

-340 YFGTLAKSKPLQGHH
+340 YFGTLSKSKPLQGHH

-383 IKYGYSHPIAK
+383 IRYGYSHPIGK

-413 YVPKDGCYVYQETKK
+413 YVPRDGCYVYQETKK
-428 RKWLG
+428 QKWLG

-445 GKGNTNTKGNGNGKG
+445 GKGNTN
-460 NTNKKKGGKK
+460 KKKGGKK

>member
-100 RNYLKETLVLPDSIF
+100 RDYLKETLVLPDSIF

-126 LAALMAKEKTPWRN
+126 LAALIAKEKTPWRN

-190 AVVVCEVKTLAD
+190 AVVVCEIKTLA
-202 EVHVDRTH
+202 
-210 AEAHEGSHADLADY
+210 AESTP
-224 ADESKLSA
+224 SA
-232 AEARPEPASQQ
+232 AEASLEQARPEQ
-243 ASGQPA
+243 ARPESA

-258 SSPPFPAIPSQVNPG
+258 SSPPFPAIPSQVH
-273 QEPPPSSSYF
+273 PSSESQAPSVASYF

-315 MLAWWSKDAKHRYW
+315 MFAWWSKDAKHRYW

-340 YFGTLAKSKPLQGHH
+340 YFGTLSKSKPLQGHH

-383 IKYGYSHPIAK
+383 IKYGYSHPIAN

-413 YVPKDGCYVYQETKK
+413 YVPRDGCYVYQETKK

-445 GKGNTNTKGNGNGKG
+445 GKGNTN
-460 NTNKKKGGKK
+460 KKKGGKK

>member
-100 RNYLKETLVLPDSIF
+100 RDYLKETLVLPDSIF

-126 LAALMAKEKTPWRN
+126 LASLIAKEKTPWRN

-190 AVVVCEVKTLAD
+190 AVVVCEVKTLA
-202 EVHVDRTH
+202 
-210 AEAHEGSHADLADY
+210 AESTP
-224 ADESKLSA
+224 SA
-232 AEARPEPASQQ
+232 AEASLEQARQESASQQ
-243 ASGQPA
+243 S
-249 SQQPASQSP
+249 ASQSP
-258 SSPPFPAIPSQVNPG
+258 SSPPFPAIPSQVH
-273 QEPPPSSSYF
+273 PSSESQAPPVASYF

-294 LVPNLSLEASIGS
+294 LIPNLSLEASISG
-307 GWTLGAGG
+307 GWTLAAGG
-315 MLAWWSKDAKHRYW
+315 MFAWWSKDAKHRYW
-329 RIYGGDLEIRK
+329 RIYGGDLEVRK
-340 YFGTLAKSKPLQGHH
+340 YFGALSKSKPLQGHH

-383 IKYGYSHPIAK
+383 IKYGYSHPIGK

-445 GKGNTNTKGNGNGKG
+445 GKGNTN
-460 NTNKKKGGKK
+460 KKKGGKK

>member
-100 RNYLKETLVLPDSIF
+100 RDYLKETLVLPDSIF

-126 LAALMAKEKTPWRN
+126 LASLIAKEKTPWRN

-190 AVVVCEVKTLAD
+190 AVVVCEVKTLA
-202 EVHVDRTH
+202 
-210 AEAHEGSHADLADY
+210 AESTP
-224 ADESKLSA
+224 SA
-232 AEARPEPASQQ
+232 AEARLEQARPGAHAEARPES
-243 ASGQPA
+243 
-249 SQQPASQSP
+249 ASQSP
-258 SSPPFPAIPSQVNPG
+258 SSPPFPAIPSQVHPE
-273 QEPPPSSSYF
+273 QEPPPVASYL

-294 LVPNLSLEASIGS
+294 LIPNLSLEASIGS

-340 YFGTLAKSKPLQGHH
+340 YFGTLSKSKPLQGHH

-383 IKYGYSHPIAK
+383 IKYGYSHPIAN

-413 YVPKDGCYVYQETKK
+413 YVPRDGCYVYQETKK

-445 GKGNTNTKGNGNGKG
+445 GKGNTN
-460 NTNKKKGGKK
+460 KKKGGKK